1 MKALSLAL
9 VFLFLWNCSN
19 SLAQKDWDFG
29 VMASLG
35 LGYRVFQSDI
45 PGLKK
50 LRNKTDY
57 AAFNYTYGLTSKLT
71 FQKKNAVFVNFNAG
85 TRGFQG
91 DLTEQQNTVYDQY
104 KFRRIIKVFT
114 LDLMYNRKLEAIL
127 SSPWVGLGIQG
138 SYYRNQD
145 YKLIVEQIGYH
156 WIARPNFGLIA
167 NVYWNLDIFKRSSF
181 DIGVFGYVDFR
192 SNRDIEPIL
201 DQAKIWFSGC
211 SAFVKYYF

>member
-1 MKALSLAL
+1 MRLII
-9 VFLFLWNCSN
+9 VLFITVNSSN
-19 SLAQKDWDFG
+19 FFAQKDWDFG
-29 VMASLG
+29 VMTSFG

-45 PGLKK
+45 PDLKK

-57 AAFNYTYGLTSKLT
+57 AAFNYSYGLTTKLT
-71 FQKKNAVFVNFNAG
+71 IQKKNALVLNFNAG

-91 DLTEQQNTVYDQY
+91 DLTEQQNSFYDHY

-114 LDLMYNRKLEAIL
+114 LDFMYNRKLDAIP
-127 SSPWVGLGIQG
+127 SRPWVGLGMQG

-181 DIGVFGYVDFR
+181 DIGVFSYVDFR
-192 SNRDIEPIL
+192 SNRDSEPIL
-201 DQAKIWFSGC
+201 DQAKIWFTGF
-211 SAFVKYYF
+211 SAYVKYYF